1 MYVCLIQ
8 PYGCH
13 MLNKEDLRF
22 EHIRVTDSRGVATG
36 RLGWT
41 CAPHFCQRVFLELM
55 HRSGVFFGGEAVRV
69 LSDTY

>member
-1 MYVCLIQ
+1 MNIYVA
-8 PYGCH
+8 
-13 MLNKEDLRF
+13 
-22 EHIRVTDSRGVATG
+22 DSRGVATG